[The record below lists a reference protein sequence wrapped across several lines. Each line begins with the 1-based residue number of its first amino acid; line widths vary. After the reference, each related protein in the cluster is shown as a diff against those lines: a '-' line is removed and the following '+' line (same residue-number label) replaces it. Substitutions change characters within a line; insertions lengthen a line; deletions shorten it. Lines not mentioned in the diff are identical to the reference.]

1 MKIHYSDKFQLT
13 QTSLMSSWSWV
24 KKSFAEDFEMLSKSG
39 VLRENGGAQIIW
51 STKQK
56 YVLKVSCNGRNYVF
70 KSYRK
75 VRDIRKYLFRLSP
88 CGFEAY
94 NYQQLAAAGLPM
106 AKVLAAGDTR
116 YFFRLKNMFL
126 MTEFAENFRDG
137 RDFQPGGNLFE
148 NTALR
153 EEYIVRNLQLLA
165 KCHDAG
171 FVHAGFTPANLLYQV
186 RETPDEQ
193 GNNLKLCWIDVAT
206 ARRFSLLYPPRKM
219 ITDHIHFFRFL
230 DIRGE
235 DLRRYLQIY
244 CDAVQVKRLSYEH
257 LLKLLSKNR
266 TLFPDKEK

>member
-1 MKIHYSDKFQLT
+1 MKINYSDNFQPER
-13 QTSLMSSWSWV
+13 TSFMSSWCWV
-24 KKSFAEDFEMLSKSG
+24 KNSFTEDFETLSKSG
-39 VLRENGGAQIIW
+39 VLCEKGGAQIIW

-56 YVLKVSCNGRNYVF
+56 YVLKVSLNGRNYVF
-70 KSYRK
+70 KSYRR

-106 AKVLAAGDTR
+106 AKLLAAGDTR

-171 FVHAGFTPANLLYQV
+171 FVHAGFTPANLLYKV
-186 RETPDEQ
+186 RETLDEQ
-193 GNNLKLCWIDVAT
+193 GNALDLRWIDVAT

-219 ITDHIHFFRFL
+219 ITDHVHFFKFL

-235 DLRRYLQIY
+235 KLRRYLQIY
-244 CDAVQVKRLSYEH
+244 YNAVQVKRLPFER
-257 LLKLLSKNR
+257 LLKLI
-266 TLFPDKEK
+266 EKAMPR